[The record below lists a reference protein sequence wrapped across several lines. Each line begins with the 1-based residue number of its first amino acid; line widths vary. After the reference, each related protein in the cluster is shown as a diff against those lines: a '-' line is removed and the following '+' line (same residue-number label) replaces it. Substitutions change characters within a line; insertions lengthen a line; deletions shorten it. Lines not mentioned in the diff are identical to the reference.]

1 VECLE
6 DRCLPSG
13 YAITDLGTLGGSSS
27 SGNGVNAAGQ
37 VAGGSL
43 TGQQHNA
50 TFIRPP
56 GSLKS
61 GPVNESYYVKDAF
74 FWTAPSNKT
83 GGMTNLGKLGGYDG
97 SVGQGINDQD
107 QVAGSLMRAV
117 GTSFGAFL
125 SPAHACIWQ
134 NGKPQDLGVLSGE
147 PASEGLG
154 INNAGQVVG
163 DSDGHAFLWTAGGAN
178 GDPTNPQMLP
188 LGIDGEAVGINNATS
203 VQVVGVI
210 FNGGPSGTNYRAF
223 VWQNGVT
230 QDLGTLTGGLDSA
243 AAAINDSGW
252 IVGWSDNSAGD
263 SHAFLDIAGTMQDLG
278 TLGGTGSGAYGI
290 NGSGL
295 VVGSSDTAAS
305 GLHAFIYTSGTM
317 QDLNGLIPA
326 GSGWV
331 LESANGINTSGQIT
345 GYGVIN
351 GQTHAFLL
359 TPTTTVAL
367 APLVIAPRPSAPQPV
382 APPVP
387 TGFLTASPDP
397 VAGAGNLTLTASNV
411 ADTNPGADIPPVA
424 SYLDTGGYRGV
435 AGQGMDGGASFGA
448 AGGVVCLDLFAVV
461 HLSGNTAAIDPDIDG
476 TYILT

>member
-27 SGNGVNAAGQ
+27 SGYGVNAAGH

-43 TGQQHNA
+43 TGQQRDVIFN
-50 TFIRPP
+50 
-56 GSLKS
+56 G
-61 GPVNESYYVKDAF
+61 GPFKKGVVHQPYYVEDAF
-74 FWTAPSNKT
+74 LWTPPSNKT
-83 GGMTNLGKLGGYDG
+83 GGLTNLGTLGGYDG

-107 QVAGSLMRAV
+107 QVAGTLLVADASQY
-117 GTSFGAFL
+117 GAFL
-125 SPAHACIWQ
+125 DPADAFIWQ
-134 NGKPQDLGVLSGE
+134 NGKMQDLGVLSGDGY
-147 PASEGLG
+147 SEGLG

-163 DSDGHAFLWTAGGAN
+163 ESQGHAFLWTAGGAN

-188 LGIDGEAVGINNATS
+188 LAINGQAVGINNAAS
-203 VQVVGVI
+203 VQVVGEI
-210 FNGGPSGTNYRAF
+210 DMSTPSETITHAF

-230 QDLGTLTGGLDSA
+230 QDLGTLTGGHNST
-243 AAAINDSGW
+243 AAAINDSGR
-252 IVGWSDNSAGD
+252 IVGWSDNSAGNT
-263 SHAFLDIAGTMQDLG
+263 HAFLDSAGTMQDLG
-278 TLGGTGSGAYGI
+278 TLGGTFSEAYGI

-295 VVGSSDTAAS
+295 VVGRSYTAAS
-305 GLHAFIYTSGTM
+305 VLHAFLYTSGAM

-326 GSGWV
+326 GTGWV
-331 LESANGINTSGQIT
+331 LQSASGINTSGQIT

-359 TPTTTVAL
+359 TPTTTAAL
-367 APLVIAPRPSAPQPV
+367 ARLVIAPRPSAPLPV

-387 TGFLTASPDP
+387 TGFLTANLDP
-397 VAGAGNLTLTASNV
+397 EARAGNLTLTASNV

-424 SYLDTGGYRGV
+424 SGLDTGGYRGV

-448 AGGVVCLDLFAVV
+448 AGGIVRLDLFAVAR
-461 HLSGNTAAIDPDIDG
+461 LPGNTAAIDPDIDG
-476 TYILT
+476 TFILP

>member
-27 SGNGVNAAGQ
+27 SGGGVNAAGH
-37 VAGGSL
+37 VAGSSL
-43 TGQQHNA
+43 TSQQRDVIFN
-50 TFIRPP
+50 
-56 GSLKS
+56 G
-61 GPVNESYYVKDAF
+61 GPFGKGAVHQSYYVEDAF
-74 FWTAPSNKT
+74 LWTPPSNKT

-97 SVGQGINDQD
+97 SLGQGINDQD
-107 QVAGSLMRAV
+107 QVAGTLLVAEASQ
-117 GTSFGAFL
+117 FGAIL
-125 SPAHACIWQ
+125 GPGHAFIRQ
-134 NGKPQDLGVLSGE
+134 NGKMQDPGVLSGDTW
-147 PASEGLG
+147 SEWLG

-163 DSDGHAFLWTAGGAN
+163 DSNGQAFLWTAGGTN

-188 LGIDGEAVGINNATS
+188 LGINGQAFGINNAAS
-203 VQVVGVI
+203 VQVVGGI
-210 FNGGPSGTNYRAF
+210 DIKPPPGRITHAF

-230 QDLGTLTGGLDSA
+230 QDLGTLTGGLESTA
-243 AAAINDSGW
+243 TAINDSGW
-252 IVGWSDNSAGD
+252 IVGWSDNSAGN
-263 SHAFLDIAGTMQDLG
+263 SHASLDIAGTMQDLG
-278 TLGGTGSGAYGI
+278 TLGGTFSSAYGI

-295 VVGSSDTAAS
+295 VVGSADTAAS
-305 GLHAFIYTSGTM
+305 GQHAFIYTSGAM

-331 LESANGINTSGQIT
+331 LQSANGINASGQIT

-359 TPTTTVAL
+359 TPTTTMAL
-367 APLVIAPRPSAPQPV
+367 AQLVIAPPPSAPLPV

-411 ADTNPGADIPPVA
+411 ADTNPGADIPPIA
-424 SYLDTGGYRGV
+424 SGLDTGGYRGV

-448 AGGVVCLDLFAVV
+448 AGGIVWLDLFAVA
-461 HLSGNTAAIDPDIDG
+461 HLPGNTAAIDPDIDG
-476 TYILT
+476 TFILT